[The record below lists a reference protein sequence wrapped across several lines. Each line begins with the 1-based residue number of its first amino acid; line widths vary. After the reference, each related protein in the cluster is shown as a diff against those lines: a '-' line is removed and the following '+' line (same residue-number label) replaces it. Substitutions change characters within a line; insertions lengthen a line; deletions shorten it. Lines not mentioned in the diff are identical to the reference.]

1 MRISDWSSDV
11 CSSDLIAREHGESL
25 DDIAQLANI
34 AGPVMAFEPLHR
46 GRCELAVG
54 KSRTAPRL
62 DEVVAKRG
70 DVAPAVAQRRQRDWH
85 DAAAVEKTLAQPAI
99 RHEHPQCAVA
109 RRDDAPACP
118 ATRPTA
124 TVRPL

>member
-62 DEVVAKRG
+62 DAVVDKRG
-70 DVAPAVAQRRQRDWH
+70 HVAPAVAQRRPRDW
-85 DAAAVEKTLAQPAI
+85 DDGGAVEKSRAEPAHGEQP
-99 RHEHPQCAVA
+99 PQYVVGP
-109 RRDDAPACP
+109 RDE
-118 ATRPTA
+118 TSREG
-124 TVRPL
+124 VG